1 MLSFWIAG
9 LLLAIGA
16 TGLAFFRRDVS
27 LGHAAIVAAGAALI
41 AIPYVADF
49 EWTDHGVKFTTRD
62 QGAELTAQLAATN
75 KEIESVRSDLAKVT
89 AALQKNS
96 ERIATLE
103 SKAGVG
109 ANSGTGEYGT
119 YDKSFFDNLLKQNQ
133 DAKRAT
139 TLRLQKLDQLKET
152 FQPTPFRASPDI
164 Q

>member
-1 MLSFWIAG
+1 MISFWVAG
-9 LLLAIGA
+9 LLLAVVA
-16 TGLAFFRRDVS
+16 VFLAFSRRDVS
-27 LGHAAIVAAGAALI
+27 LGHAAIVSVGAALI
-41 AIPYVADF
+41 AIPYIADF

-62 QGAELTAQLAATN
+62 QGAELATQLAATN
-75 KEIESVRSDLAKVT
+75 KEIESLRSDLAKMT

-103 SKAGVG
+103 NKAGVG
-109 ANSGTGEYGT
+109 TNSGSGEYGM

-133 DAKRAT
+133 DAKKAT

-152 FQPTPFRASPDI
+152 FQPTPFRTSPEI